1 MRPHSPHPLCR
12 HAPAR
17 LIVVAVAV
25 LALPGVGA
33 CAGGGGDAEAAG
45 TVANTSAEDSTALAS
60 AAIEGAPG
68 ALTLVGVIGG
78 LRTPESVLHDRDQD
92 VYFISNVNGNPSAV
106 DGNGT
111 IARVPAESLHVIDRQ
126 FIHGRPSAPLNA
138 PKGMAITGDTLWVA
152 DIDVVRAFDRITG
165 RPLGTISLAGFGAA
179 FLNDI
184 AVGPDS
190 ALYVTDTGIHFGPN
204 GQISGAAGPSR
215 IYRIAGRAP
224 AVAVEGELLSGP
236 NGIAWDSAGKRF
248 VIAPFSG
255 PTLLAWAPEGRPP
268 NPRRLARGPGSFD
281 GIGRL
286 PNGML
291 GATTWADSSLYAVQG
306 DTMLVRLI
314 AGIEAPADFGVDRK
328 RNRVMIPLF
337 NAGRVVVYSMR

>member
-1 MRPHSPHPLCR
+1 MHDSQHRPPRR
-12 HAPAR
+12 HTPVR
-17 LIVVAVAV
+17 LLLPAVALG
-25 LALPGVGA
+25 LAAASA
-33 CAGGGGDAEAAG
+33 CAGSGGDGEAAG
-45 TVANTSAEDSTALAS
+45 TVSSTSAEDSAALAS

-68 ALTLVGVIGG
+68 TPTLVGVISG
-78 LRTPESVLHDRDQD
+78 LRTPESVLHDPEQD

-111 IARVPAESLHVIDRQ
+111 IARVPADSLDVIDRQ
-126 FIHGRPSAPLNA
+126 FIHGRSSAPLNA

-152 DIDVVRAFDRITG
+152 DIDVVRAFDRTTG
-165 RPLGTISLAGFGAA
+165 RPLGNVSLSGFGAA

-204 GQISGAAGPSR
+204 GQISAAPGPSR

-224 AVAVEGELLSGP
+224 AVAVEGEILSGP

-248 VIAPFSG
+248 VVAPFSG
-255 PTLLAWAPEGRPP
+255 PTLLAWTPDGRPP
-268 NPRRLARGPGSFD
+268 NPRRLAPGPGSFD

-306 DTMLVRLI
+306 DTTLVRLI

-337 NAGRVVVYSMR
+337 NAGRVVVYSMK